1 LVERTIVQMRHT
13 LCGAAALFSMLG
25 AACSSSKTAA
35 GDGAS
40 VSTAAGAGATAT
52 ATASTTKPTASP
64 PTSAAATSAAATT
77 TSAAQPAAT
86 ATAGAPAEP
95 AFEPFDVGSFDP
107 ARSAIIDNAWY
118 PLLAG
123 TRWTYEG
130 SALDQGEKVSRHLEF
145 TVTNLTKEI
154 AGVRTAVAYIVDTDD
169 GVVVEKEIAFYAQDT
184 KGNVWY
190 FGEHPEDYDNGR
202 FVEAP
207 TWIAGY
213 ADAKPGIKMRPE
225 PSLGSPSYY
234 QGWGPAVDWTD
245 YARIDQVGAKTCV
258 PFGCYENVTVIAESS
273 LAERGIFQ
281 VKDYARGVGELR
293 VGWRGPDPSQEQLE
307 LVGFSKLDDAA
318 LAKARADAL
327 DLEKHAYVVSKN
339 LYGRT
344 TPAQ

>member
-1 LVERTIVQMRHT
+1 MRTQPTH
-13 LCGAAALFSMLG
+13 CGAAALLVMLG
-25 AACSSSKTAA
+25 AACNSSETAA
-35 GDGAS
+35 GDRTS
-40 VSTAAGAGATAT
+40 VSTAAVAAATAT
-52 ATASTTKPTASP
+52 ATVTTTKPTSSSA
-64 PTSAAATSAAATT
+64 TAAAPASAAATT
-77 TSAAQPAAT
+77 A
-86 ATAGAPAEP
+86 AGATSEP
-95 AFEPFDVGSFDP
+95 AFEPFDAGSFDP

-145 TVTNLTKEI
+145 TVTSLTKEI

-169 GVVVEKEIAFYAQDT
+169 GVVVEKEIAFYAQDK

-190 FGEHPEDYDNGR
+190 FGEHPEEYDNGR

-245 YARIDQVGAKTCV
+245 YARIDQVGTKTCV
-258 PFGCYENVTVIAESS
+258 PLGCYENVTVIAESS

-293 VGWRGPDPSQEQLE
+293 VGWRGPDPSEEQLE
-307 LVGFSKLDDAA
+307 LVAFSKLDDAA
-318 LAKARADAL
+318 VARARADAL

-344 TPAQ
+344 APAR

>member
-1 LVERTIVQMRHT
+1 MRHN
-13 LCGAAALFSMLG
+13 LCGAGALLAVLG
-25 AACSSSKTAA
+25 AACGSSDTSAGNSAPASTAA
-35 GDGAS
+35 VAAAT
-40 VSTAAGAGATAT
+40 VSTAKATSSAATSSPATSTAATTAAGA
-52 ATASTTKPTASP
+52 P
-64 PTSAAATSAAATT
+64 
-77 TSAAQPAAT
+77 AQ
-86 ATAGAPAEP
+86 P
-95 AFEPFDVGSFDP
+95 AFEPFDARSFDP

-123 TRWTYEG
+123 SRWTYEG
-130 SALDQGEKVSRHLEF
+130 SALDQGKKVSRHLEF
-145 TVTNLTKEI
+145 TITNLTKEI

-169 GVVVEKEIAFYAQDT
+169 GIVVEKEIAFYAQDA

-190 FGEHPEDYDNGR
+190 FGEHPEEYDNGR

-225 PSLGSPSYY
+225 PSLGLPSYY

-245 YARIDQVGAKTCV
+245 FAKIDQVGAKTCV

-273 LAERGIFQ
+273 LAEQGIFQ
-281 VKDYARGVGELR
+281 IKDYARGVGELR
-293 VGWRGPDPSQEQLE
+293 VGWRGPDSSQEQLE
-307 LVGFSKLDDAA
+307 LVEFSKLDDAA
-318 LAKARADAL
+318 LAKARASAL